1 MFSGSIG
8 WRCGMNFQRELET
21 YQANLM
27 DLMDNVG
34 EFVVI
39 RDSDIIGP
47 FDAYE
52 KALKE
57 GYDRFGVV
65 PFLVKEIHPPAA
77 EPIHYFSR
85 DMPQCTS

>member
-1 MFSGSIG
+1 MDFE
-8 WRCGMNFQRELET
+8 RELET

-27 DLMDNVG
+27 DLTANVG
-34 EFVVI
+34 EYVVI
-39 RDSDIIGP
+39 REAEMIGP

-57 GYDRFGVV
+57 GYDHFGVV
-65 PFLVKEIHPPAA
+65 PFLVKEIHPPTA

-85 DMPQCTS
+85 DMPKCTS